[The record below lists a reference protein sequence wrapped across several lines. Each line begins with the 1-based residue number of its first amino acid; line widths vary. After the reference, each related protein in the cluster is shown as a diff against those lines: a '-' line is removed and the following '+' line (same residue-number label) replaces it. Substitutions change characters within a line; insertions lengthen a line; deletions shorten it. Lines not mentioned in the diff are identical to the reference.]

1 MKPLY
6 RALFLVVFSI
16 SLLSCSK
23 DDESITQIEDKDD
36 MAVNIGNDSYS
47 VAATTSD
54 YNYNDSSYVF
64 FSKNN
69 ITASIS
75 VVGMKQGKVTL
86 TVLGPNRVLLYT
98 KTISSQ
104 ISATNESFSGIPSK
118 VFLKLENFT
127 GQLAINLKGQ

>member
-1 MKPLY
+1 MKS
-6 RALFLVVFSI
+6 LFKAFLIILFSV
-16 SLLSCSK
+16 SLLSCSE
-23 DDESITQIEDKDD
+23 DETSVTNIEDKDD

-86 TVLGPNRVLLYT
+86 TVLGQNRTLLYS

-104 ISATNESFSGIPSK
+104 ISATNENFSGIPSK